1 MLFQFVR
8 KFLFFVMIRH
18 HFVRCPKLNRK
29 RRLWYVFNAT
39 NHHRQH
45 LTAHCFSLGIYW
57 KMKVSVLASA
67 LLIGNAAAYS
77 SFTAKRSSISNVGQ
91 RNNLVQ
97 SSSRNVGASIKME
110 DFGLFSGTSL
120 GFDNLWGDNEVIS
133 EVGIEKRLNQD
144 GLRYRLNRT
153 EKEADEVGRL
163 ADLPGFEVNLPIIGK
178 TYLGPPKVESI
189 WEAIG
194 FTATSN
200 NEARQA
206 EKLKAIEKAKTAT
219 KGVKGGKG
227 AEIRGE
233 WLDKYGYPRL
243 VGSGGI
249 FYADQLSTDKEPMGG
264 FNMGKSGRIW
274 PIPEVVEKGAY
285 GGDKGWGMK
294 KKGTAVDGLPKA
306 KKI

>member
-1 MLFQFVR
+1 MV
-8 KFLFFVMIRH
+8 
-18 HFVRCPKLNRK
+18 
-29 RRLWYVFNAT
+29 
-39 NHHRQH
+39 
-45 LTAHCFSLGIYW
+45 
-57 KMKVSVLASA
+57 KVSGLALLLVVGSASA
-67 LLIGNAAAYS
+67 YS
-77 SFTAKRSSISNVGQ
+77 GSFTATRSPIRTVGKSN
-91 RNNLVQ
+91 NFK
-97 SSSRNVGASIKME
+97 SSNRRHVGASIKME
-110 DFGLFSGTSL
+110 DFGLFKGKGALDYSSFWEGS
-120 GFDNLWGDNEVIS
+120 EVIS

-163 ADLPGFEVNLPIIGK
+163 MDLPGFEVNLPLIGK
-178 TYLGPPKVESI
+178 TYIGPPKVASI
-189 WEAIG
+189 WEALG

-200 NEARQA
+200 NEARQL
-206 EKLKAIEKAKTAT
+206 EKMKAIEKAKTAK
-219 KGVKGGKG
+219 KGVLNGKG
-227 AEIRGE
+227 AEIRKE

-294 KKGTAVDGLPKA
+294 KKGTAVDNLPKSDR
-306 KKI
+306 I